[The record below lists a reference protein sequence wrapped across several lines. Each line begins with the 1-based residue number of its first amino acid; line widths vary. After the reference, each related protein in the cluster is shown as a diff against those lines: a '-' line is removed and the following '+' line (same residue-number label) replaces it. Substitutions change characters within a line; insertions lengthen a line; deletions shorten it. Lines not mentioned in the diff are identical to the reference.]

1 MSLAESTAR
10 APRPRTLSKSDFTL
24 ALTCEAKLF
33 FRENNYPDTR
43 DDDPYMRML
52 ARGGYMVEA
61 LAQAQRSDGV
71 RLEYQHDPEQAFEE
85 TRQQLAKENVTLFQA
100 TLLWNRRLARVDV
113 LEKIGDTLR
122 LIEVKSKSF
131 DGAEHFAN
139 LVEGGRGCFR
149 SSRKPFGVLADWK
162 QTFEDL
168 TYQTLILER
177 LFPDLTVEPHLLMVD
192 TSKRSGVDDVISLFE
207 IERHLDREGKSTV
220 HTARFIGDR
229 ALLPRLDVLTQV
241 KVVEEVELLRD
252 DVELA
257 ASNLERLLDEPLASF
272 ARPHGSRCN
281 SCEFNHEETV
291 PLNGFRDC
299 WGELADAKPHV
310 LELFSIGTVKSA
322 DRKTSVI
329 EWLVRAGKASL
340 FDIPEE
346 TLVKADGT
354 MGPVAERQRR
364 QISCAR
370 SGEIWVGPELGR
382 RVSSVTYPLHF
393 VDFEASRLALPYH
406 AGMRPYGL
414 VAFQWSC
421 LTVAASGA
429 APVHSEW
436 LNAEHRWPNEEF
448 ARTLRAA
455 IGDSGSVLTWS
466 GFEGTTLETVAGEL
480 PQFGVDDPEL
490 VAWLADV
497 KARRIVDLHQWAQ
510 NHFHHPGTRG
520 RTSIKPT
527 LDALWRC
534 DDTMR
539 AEFTR
544 WTGRPADATRDPYA
558 SLPPIEINGV
568 PVNVVEG
575 TGAITAYEAMMYGV
589 EKNDPVAKAQ
599 WRELL
604 LQYCK
609 LDTLSMV
616 LIFEY
621 WTRVTASALRAGALS
636 PPLRGDTLR

>member
-1 MSLAESTAR
+1 MSPAESTSR
-10 APRPRTLSKSDFTL
+10 ATRPRTLSKSDFTL

-61 LAQAQRSDGV
+61 LAQAQRPDGV
-71 RLEYQHDPEQAFEE
+71 RLEYQRDPERAFEE

-100 TLLWNRRLARVDV
+100 TLLWNRRLARVDI

-131 DGAEHFAN
+131 GGAEHFAK
-139 LVEGGRGCFR
+139 LAGGGRGCFR

-162 QTFEDL
+162 RTFEDL

-207 IERHLDREGKSTV
+207 IERHLDRDGKSAV

-229 ALLPRLDVLTQV
+229 ALLPKLDVVTQV
-241 KVVEEVELLRD
+241 KVADEVDLLRD

-257 ASNLERLLDEPLASF
+257 ASNFERLLDEPLGSF
-272 ARPHGSRCN
+272 ARPHGHQCN
-281 SCEFNHEETV
+281 KCEFNHAEVV

-322 DRKTSVI
+322 DRKTPMI

-370 SGEIWVGPELGR
+370 TGEIWIGPELGR

-414 VAFQWSC
+414 TAFQWSA
-421 LTVAASGA
+421 LTVAGAGA
-429 APVHSEW
+429 APVHNEW
-436 LNAEHRWPNEEF
+436 LNGEHRWPNAEF
-448 ARTLRAA
+448 ARTLRSA
-455 IGDSGSVLTWS
+455 IGDEGTVLTWS
-466 GFEGTTLETVAGEL
+466 PFERTALRDIVKEL
-480 PQFGVDDPEL
+480 AQLDMDDPEL
-490 VAWLADV
+490 AAWIADV
-497 KARRIVDLHQWAQ
+497 NDRRMVDLHPWAQ
-510 NHFHHPGTRG
+510 KDFYHPDMGG
-520 RTSIKPT
+520 RTSIKVV

-534 DDTMR
+534 DVTMR
-539 AEFTR
+539 AQFEE
-544 WTGRPADATRDPYA
+544 WTGMRADPARDPYA

-568 PVNVVEG
+568 LLNVVEG

-589 EKNDPVAKAQ
+589 EKNDPVAKVR

-621 WTRVTASALRAGALS
+621 WKRVVA
-636 PPLRGDTLR
+636 

>member
-1 MSLAESTAR
+1 MSPAEATER

-33 FRENNYPDTR
+33 FRENGYPDTR

-52 ARGGYMVEA
+52 AQGGYMVEA
-61 LAQAQRSDGV
+61 LAKAQRPNGAQ
-71 RLEYQHDPEQAFEE
+71 LEYHRDPERAFEE
-85 TRQQLAKENVTLFQA
+85 TRRQLEKEQVTLFQA
-100 TLLWNRRLARVDV
+100 TLLWNRRLARVDI
-113 LEKIGDTLR
+113 LEKSGDTLR

-131 DGAEHFAN
+131 DGAAHSGSLAED
-139 LVEGGRGCFR
+139 GKGCFR
-149 SSRKPFGVLADWK
+149 STRKPYGLLAKWDR
-162 QTFEDL
+162 TFEDL
-168 TYQTLILER
+168 AYQTLILER
-177 LFPDLTVEPHLLMVD
+177 LFPHLRVEPHLVLVD

-207 IERHLDREGKSTV
+207 IERRLDRDGTSTV
-220 HTARFIGDR
+220 HTARFIGDP

-241 KVVEEVELLRD
+241 KVAEEVELLRD
-252 DVELA
+252 EVDLA
-257 ASNLERLLDEPLASF
+257 ASQFERLLDEPLESYE
-272 ARPHGSRCN
+272 RPHGSQCGK
-281 SCEFNHEETV
+281 CEYKQAETV

-299 WGELADAKPHV
+299 WGELADAEPHV
-310 LELFSIGTVKSA
+310 LELFSIGTVKTA
-322 DRKTSVI
+322 DKTPMI

-346 TLVKADGT
+346 ALVKVDGSV
-354 MGPVAERQRR
+354 GPTAERQRR
-364 QISCAR
+364 QIACAR
-370 SGEIWVGPELGR
+370 TGEIWVGPELSQ
-382 RVSSVTYPLHF
+382 RVSAVTYPLHF
-393 VDFEASRLALPYH
+393 MDFEASRLALPYH

-421 LTVAASGA
+421 HTVAAPGA
-429 APVHSEW
+429 APLHSEW
-436 LNAEHRWPNEEF
+436 LNAEPRWPNEEF

-466 GFEGTTLETVAGEL
+466 SFEGTTLETVAGEL
-480 PQFGVDDPEL
+480 PQFGVNDPEL
-490 VAWLADV
+490 AVWLADV

-510 NHFHHPGTRG
+510 RDFHHPGTRG
-520 RTSIKPT
+520 RTSIKPM
-527 LDALWRC
+527 LDAIWRC

-539 AEFTR
+539 AVFEQ
-544 WTGRPADATRDPYA
+544 WTGRRADPDADPYS
-558 SLPPIEINGV
+558 SLPGIEINEV
-568 PVNVVEG
+568 PQDVHEG
-575 TGAITAYEAMMYGV
+575 TGAIRAYEAMMYGV

-621 WTRVTASALRAGALS
+621 WKRLTG
-636 PPLRGDTLR
+636 